1 MRFLKRMARALVA
14 FVLLGSGIWAA
25 GALYF
30 RLPADENLRVT
41 AAVLIGLAG
50 LLAAIGAL
58 RGRWRAIPV
67 YLLALIVLGAWWSTI
82 RPSNLRDWEPFVAR
96 QPAMEIVND
105 QLIVR
110 NLRNFAW
117 RTETD
122 YTPRWEDR
130 VYDLN
135 GLEGV
140 DLFFSYW
147 TGPSIAHV
155 IVSFPFANQ
164 PPLAFSIEIR
174 RERGEDYSPIAGFF
188 KQYELAIIAADER
201 DVVRLRTDIW
211 KEDVRLYRLSVSRTN
226 ARRLLEGY
234 VREVNA
240 LSVEPRWYDTLGGN
254 CTTIAYRLAQT
265 IWPDLKLDW
274 RVIASGYGPDFAY
287 DLGAVDTSIPL
298 AELKQRARGTEKGQ
312 AAGDTEGYSA
322 ALRAGVPLP
331 PR

>member
-1 MRFLKRMARALVA
+1 MRFLKGMARALVA

-298 AELKQRARGTEKGQ
+298 AELKQRARVTEKGQ

>member
-1 MRFLKRMARALVA
+1 MRVLAGLLRVLIALA
-14 FVLLGSGIWAA
+14 LLGSGVWAA

-30 RLPADENLRVT
+30 RLPAEENLRVT
-41 AAVLIGLAG
+41 AAVLIGLAA
-50 LLAAIGAL
+50 LFAAIGAL
-58 RGRWRAIPV
+58 RGRWRAIPL

-82 RPSNLRDWEPFVAR
+82 QPSNLRDWEPFVAR

-117 RTETD
+117 RSPTD

-130 VYDLN
+130 IYDLS

-147 TGPSIAHV
+147 TGPAIAHV
-155 IVSFPFANQ
+155 IVSFPFAEQ

-174 RERGEDYSPIAGFF
+174 RERGEEYSPIAGFF
-188 KQYELAIIAADER
+188 KQYELAIVAADER
-201 DVVRLRTDIW
+201 DVIRLRTDIW
-211 KEDVRLYRLSVSRTN
+211 QEDVRLYRLSVSREN
-226 ARRLLEGY
+226 ARRLIEGY

-240 LSVEPRWYDTLGGN
+240 LTIEPRWYDTLGGN

-298 AELKQRARGTEKGQ
+298 AELKARARVTEKGQ
-312 AAGDTEGYSA
+312 AAGDTDLYSA
-322 ALRAGVPLP
+322 AIRESMPLP
-331 PR
+331 AR